1 MKQRNVKKRI
11 IAQLMAAGLLTVS
24 IPWVPTDMVKATTT
38 AEENQSAEE
47 NQADEAQQSLED
59 TKTPESTEAGSN
71 SETGNN
77 PESGKNSDASD
88 NSGAADNSGNT
99 GSSEAAGNSE
109 STDNSENSD
118 TDVNT
123 KTDVDATTGTDTMTD
138 PTSGGNAGITV
149 EQPAVNARYDGITID
164 GDFSDWNAVAKYDV
178 NQSGLDQTAMVWDG
192 DMIYLYF
199 MTLGNEN
206 GNGNWNEVA
215 WSGPNSNGNFAIT
228 TDLGNTLKF
237 QLCNDGTVSGVD
249 GASAAVNNKEWE
261 GAPHMWEVSIPS
273 SALPAY
279 KNTISLGYYAADT
292 LISDIANLKG
302 NSGSD
307 SESGSDTGSGSD
319 GNTGTDSGN
328 AGGIVIDGNYGD
340 WENYPHNLIQ
350 YSTNGSHDSKPD
362 GEAALYM
369 ADGTLYAHV
378 RTEMQ
383 SHLGEAGGEFTQA
396 VTIRLNGKHDF
407 YPQFVTVDANGN
419 VKYASLSGLAK
430 GTYEVYLIDAQGW
443 QVNGISLSDLMADN
457 SLDKYH
463 NAIYGHMY
471 MTIGA
476 SKDDMEFNLDLEL
489 VAQKF
494 GMDADD
500 IKTVEAQWGRIGQQW
515 VSAAG
520 TSTGTWLGLLI
531 CFAAVGISAQAAKR
545 KKRIAG

>member
-1 MKQRNVKKRI
+1 MKRRNMKKRI

-24 IPWVPTDMVKATTT
+24 IPWVPTDMVNATTT
-38 AEENQSAEE
+38 SEDSQTVVE
-47 NQADEAQQSLED
+47 NQAGEAQQSLED
-59 TKTPESTEAGSN
+59 TKTEESVEAGSN
-71 SETGNN
+71 SETGNYA
-77 PESGKNSDASD
+77 ET
-88 NSGAADNSGNT
+88 GADDNSGNT
-99 GSSEAAGNSE
+99 DSSETSGNSE
-109 STDNSENSD
+109 STDNSEVPD
-118 TDVNT
+118 TDANT
-123 KTDVDATTGTDTMTD
+123 TTDTDKTDTETIAD
-138 PTSGGNAGITV
+138 PTPGSNARGV
-149 EQPAVNARYDGITID
+149 MEQPAANARYDGITID
-164 GDFSDWNAVAKYDV
+164 GDFSDWDAVAKYDV
-178 NQSGLDQTAMVWDG
+178 NQSGLDQAAMVWDG

-206 GNGNWNEVA
+206 GNGNWNEVT

-237 QLCNDGTVSGVD
+237 QLCNDGTVAGVD
-249 GASAAVNNKEWE
+249 GASAAVNNKDWE

-273 SALPAY
+273 SVLPAY
-279 KNTISLGYYAADT
+279 KNTISLGWYAADI

-302 NSGSD
+302 DNC
-307 SESGSDTGSGSD
+307 SDTGNSSDSGSGTG

-328 AGGIVIDGNYGD
+328 AGGIAIDGNYGE

-369 ADGTLYAHV
+369 SDGRLYAHV

-383 SHLGEAGGEFTQA
+383 SHLSEAGGEFTQA

-407 YPQFVTVDANGN
+407 YPQFVTVDVNGN
-419 VKYASLSGLAK
+419 INTVSSLSGLEK
-430 GTYEVYLIDAQGW
+430 GTYEVYLIDSQGW
-443 QVNGISLSDLMADN
+443 QVNGVSLSELMSDD
-457 SLDKYH
+457 SLDTYH

-476 SKDDMEFNLDLEL
+476 SKDDMEFELDLEL

-500 IKTVEAQWGRIGQQW
+500 IKTVEAQWGRIGPQL

-531 CFAAVGISAQAAKR
+531 CFAAVGISAQVAKR

>member
-1 MKQRNVKKRI
+1 MKRRNMKKRI
-11 IAQLMAAGLLTVS
+11 IAQLMAAGLLTAS
-24 IPWVPTDMVKATTT
+24 IPWVPTDMVNATTT
-38 AEENQSAEE
+38 SEDSQTSVE
-47 NQADEAQQSLED
+47 NQAGEAQQSLED
-59 TKTPESTEAGSN
+59 TTAPENT
-71 SETGNN
+71 ETGNN
-77 PESGKNSDASD
+77 SENDKNTDASG
-88 NSGAADNSGNT
+88 NSGTTDNSGNT
-99 GSSEAAGNSE
+99 DSSEAAGNSE
-109 STDNSENSD
+109 STGNSEKSD
-118 TDVNT
+118 TDANT
-123 KTDVDATTGTDTMTD
+123 TTDTDTTDTETIAD
-138 PTSGGNAGITV
+138 PTPGSNARGV
-149 EQPAVNARYDGITID
+149 MEQPVSNARYDGITID
-164 GDFSDWNAVAKYDV
+164 GDFSDWDAVAKYDV

-237 QLCNDGTVSGVD
+237 QLCNDGTVAGVD
-249 GASAAVNNKEWE
+249 GASAAVNNKEWG

-292 LISDIANLKG
+292 LISDVANLKG
-302 NSGSD
+302 D
-307 SESGSDTGSGSD
+307 SSSDTGNGSGTD

-328 AGGIVIDGNYGD
+328 ASGITIDGNYGD

-369 ADGTLYAHV
+369 SDGTLYAHV

-383 SHLGEAGGEFTQA
+383 SHLSEAGGEFTQG

-419 VKYASLSGLAK
+419 VNAVSSLSGLEK
-430 GTYEVYLIDAQGW
+430 GTYEVYLIDSQGW
-443 QVNGISLSDLMADN
+443 QVNGVSLSALMADD
-457 SLDKYH
+457 SLDTYH

-476 SKDDMEFNLDLEL
+476 SKDDMEFSLDLGL

-500 IKTVEAQWGRIGQQW
+500 IKTVEAQWGRIGPQW